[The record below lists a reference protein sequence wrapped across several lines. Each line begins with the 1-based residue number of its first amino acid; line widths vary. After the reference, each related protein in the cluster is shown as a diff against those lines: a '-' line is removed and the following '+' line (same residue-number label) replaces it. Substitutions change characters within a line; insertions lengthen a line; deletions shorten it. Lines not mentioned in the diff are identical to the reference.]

1 MGVHWCLSDGMRAIE
16 KDLTEILE
24 GKLYLSSIRCARA
37 RWLRRRKFK
46 AVVTL
51 LPAETVFRVWY
62 PGIRP
67 DTCKIK
73 SNTFG
78 VYQLADIRRS
88 SLDTFHVPIFD
99 AIFAPIAKYLDP
111 GIEFIHQHIQKG
123 EKTLVHCAA
132 GRSRSTTMHSVTPNP
147 ITQVIAYLVAKC
159 GFTLRAAFHHCK
171 VRRPIVAPNIGFVQA
186 LVEFERR
193 VVAKENEKLDV
204 KENGRKKR
212 ELSMNFLGE
221 YVINERMGGEEVAG
235 VTPEALQKMIDDCNG
250 NVSLAQVEIML

>member
-51 LPAETVFRVWY
+51 LPAE
-62 PGIRP
+62 
-67 DTCKIK
+67 
-73 SNTFG
+73 
-78 VYQLADIRRS
+78 LADIRRS

-111 GIEFIHQHIQKG
+111 GVEFIHQHIQKG

-132 GRSRSTTMHSVTPNP
+132 GRSRSTTM
-147 ITQVIAYLVAKC
+147 VIAYLVAKC

-221 YVINERMGGEEVAG
+221 YVINERMGGEEVAE

-250 NVSLAQVEIML
+250 NVSLAQVKLLNFQREKQKRKMELARRGFVSPTSNSQAI